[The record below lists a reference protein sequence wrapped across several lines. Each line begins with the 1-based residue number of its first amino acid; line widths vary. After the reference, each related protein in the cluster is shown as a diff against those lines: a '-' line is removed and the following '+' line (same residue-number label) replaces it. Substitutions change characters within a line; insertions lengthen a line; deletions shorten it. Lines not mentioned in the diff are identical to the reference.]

1 MVVKTLFF
9 IIYWQRI
16 KYRVFHY
23 GDIGSGCEK
32 IREGKKIYFNNLK
45 NAKLADF
52 WSHSILDIWEGLHH
66 FQFYLFFVDI
76 LYKKC

>member
-52 WSHSILDIWEGLHH
+52 
-66 FQFYLFFVDI
+66 
-76 LYKKC
+76 